1 MLPKQV
7 VSYRQLAEEGL
18 TKKEILRLV
27 SSLKLFP
34 TPFKGIYYVPTNEE
48 RKAWFIEKP
57 LRVLTMATAIF
68 LGTDNFYYTCET
80 AEEYFGI
87 RWRPTKR
94 VHITNE
100 KMSRKINLAERIKR
114 NLSKRTFRAK
124 KLARIL
130 SFYGDEIVF
139 HRRQSIEKAKT
150 KATPF
155 GKFALRQQITKDRKT
170 FKCLNKKE
178 EGGK

>member
-7 VSYRQLAEEGL
+7 VSYKQLREEGL

-27 SSLKLFP
+27 SSLKIFP
-34 TPFKGIYYVPTNEE
+34 TPFKGIYYVPSEE
-48 RKAWFIEKP
+48 EKKAWFIEKP
-57 LRVLTMATAIF
+57 LRVLTMATAVF
-68 LGTDNFYYTCET
+68 LGVDNFYYTCET

-94 VHITNE
+94 VHIANNRISRRINIA
-100 KMSRKINLAERIKR
+100 KRIKSNLSRK
-114 NLSKRTFRAK
+114 TFRAK

-139 HRRQSIEKAKT
+139 HKNKDIERAKT
-150 KATPF
+150 KSTPY
-155 GKFALRQQITKDRKT
+155 GRFALKSQIKKD
-170 FKCLNKKE
+170 KKIFRCE
-178 EGGK
+178 RGWERIK